1 MYSKVW
7 AGHAEDTEIIVVASM
22 ALLFGVLLLFMEATF
37 VIIASAFIGSF
48 GVVRGIA
55 FFAGFFPD
63 EASID
68 KVGGGGECVTA

>member
-1 MYSKVW
+1 MW

-48 GVVRGIA
+48 GV
-55 FFAGFFPD
+55 
-63 EASID
+63 SL
-68 KVGGGGECVTA
+68 